1 MIRVRKL
8 SKDREEFY
16 INPSLIETIEK
27 RPDTM
32 ITLINN
38 KKYIVADTI
47 EEVLENIAA
56 YYKVAGLISPQITF
70 NSYDF
75 NKMDEMFE
83 K

>member
-1 MIRVRKL
+1 MIRVKKL
-8 SKDREEFY
+8 NQDEFF